1 MKREEIAAAALGA
14 ILIATALSAPLSA
27 LAAEEELPPVVVR
40 KQSGFAYISGGLGE
54 WGRKAM
60 AKVANKYPMQLI
72 FTAEGEGP
80 DLSGVKVTVR
90 DRMLKKQIEAVSE
103 GPAFYFTPDSGRWTI
118 EAEYKGESVSRTVD
132 LIGRRYI
139 LLEFHFKGLGNTP
152 SQ

>member
-1 MKREEIAAAALGA
+1 MKHISMSVAVLGA
-14 ILIATALSAPLSA
+14 IMMVTMGGGPVPAF
-27 LAAEEELPPVVVR
+27 AAEEELPPVVVH
-40 KQSGFAYISGGLGE
+40 KQSGFAYISGGVGELG
-54 WGRKAM
+54 RMAM

-80 DLSGVKVTVR
+80 DLTGVKVTVR

-118 EAEYKGESVSRTVD
+118 DAEYKGEGISRTVD

-139 LLEFHFKGLGNTP
+139 MLEFHFKGLGETP
-152 SQ
+152 KQ